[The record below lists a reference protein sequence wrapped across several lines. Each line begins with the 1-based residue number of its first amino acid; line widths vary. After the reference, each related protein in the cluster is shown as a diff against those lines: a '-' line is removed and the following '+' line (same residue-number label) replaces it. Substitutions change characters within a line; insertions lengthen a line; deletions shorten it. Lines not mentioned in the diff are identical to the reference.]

1 MQKILPD
8 DKRIMQLF
16 KDHDLDKDDLLTQD
30 DFLRFYRLQSQNSP
44 DIVWNN
50 LQAFG
55 YTSSLTREA
64 RGETT
69 YTNDPQLTTD

>member
-55 YTSSLTREA
+55 YTSSLTRVA